1 MKLSTYK
8 LLNSNKELIGILKNN
23 SLINLNKYFGEISL
37 IDLMKTD
44 NWKSEILSN
53 INEDNVVIHQLNNVA
68 LLAPIPKPNSLR
80 DAYAF
85 RQHVETSRKNRGLE
99 MIKEFDEFPVFYFS
113 NHCAIYGPHDDI
125 LCMPSHFEKLDFELE
140 IAIVIGKE

>member
-44 NWKSEILSN
+44 NWKSEILSK

-99 MIKEFDEFPVFYFS
+99 MIKEFDDFPVFYFS
-113 NHCAIYGPHDDI
+113 NQLLNKIRSRICQMIFNCHI
-125 LCMPSHFEKLDFELE
+125 LYFIQILRR
-140 IAIVIGKE
+140 

>member
-44 NWKSEILSN
+44 NWKSEILSK
-53 INEDNVVIHQLNNVA
+53 INEDNLVIHQVNNVA

-85 RQHVETSRKNRGLE
+85 RQHVETS
-99 MIKEFDEFPVFYFS
+99 
-113 NHCAIYGPHDDI
+113 
-125 LCMPSHFEKLDFELE
+125 
-140 IAIVIGKE
+140 